1 MLVEGVLAI
10 REARFPASIFLL
22 PQHHIVAKVQE
33 LLED

>member
-10 REARFPASIFLL
+10 REAQFPASISLF
-22 PQHHIVAKVQE
+22 PQDHIVAKVQE